1 MSVHS
6 CDAISGERTLVCCSG
21 QGSMSRFPVYFVGEW
36 HLSCLRSISLGAAH
50 RATQLYMARKILRGV
65 RVSFLQCVALEV
77 WASDEGVWGLGLG
90 IPPERDK

>member
-1 MSVHS
+1 M
-6 CDAISGERTLVCCSG
+6 CTLAT
-21 QGSMSRFPVYFVGEW
+21 
-36 HLSCLRSISLGAAH
+36 HLSVNIPWFVVQIQDRRRDFRFILSESGIYRAYDLFSVGVVR